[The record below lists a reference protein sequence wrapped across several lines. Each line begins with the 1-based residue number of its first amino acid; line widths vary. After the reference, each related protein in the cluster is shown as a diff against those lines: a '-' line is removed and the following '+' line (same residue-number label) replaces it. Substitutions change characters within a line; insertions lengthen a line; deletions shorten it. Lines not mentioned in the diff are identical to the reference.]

1 MDSIRNPFAPG
12 AGNPPPELVGREQVL
27 EKARV
32 TLGRIR
38 VGRDARSLMLYGL
51 RGVGKTVLLGE
62 IHKRAE
68 AEKYSSIQLEAPEDK
83 PLGALLYAPIRS
95 LLFKLDNLEKL
106 NVSVKRA
113 LRVLRSFANSIKV
126 TVGEVEVGLDID
138 PEVGTAD
145 SGDFSHDLGELFVAV
160 GEAAKAR
167 ETAVAIIIDELQY
180 VAEPEF
186 AALISAVHLVA
197 QKQLPLVI
205 FGAGLPQLVGNA
217 GRAKSYA
224 ERLFEFIEIGPLSDA
239 DSRKALRQPVVRE
252 SVEFSDAA
260 LQKIFDVTQ
269 GYPYFLQEWGYEAWE
284 AALTS
289 PIELAVVDAATIA
302 AIAKLD
308 KSFFRVRLDR
318 LTPSEKNYLRAMAQL
333 GPGPHRSGD
342 IAILLKRQVQN
353 LGPVR
358 SSLIRKGM
366 VYSPSHGDTAFTVPL
381 FDDFMK
387 RFDPQFQAK

>member
-32 TLGRIR
+32 ILGRIR
-38 VGRDARSLMLYGL
+38 IGRDARSLMLYGL

-106 NVSVKRA
+106 NVTVKRA
-113 LRVLRSFANSIKV
+113 LRVLRSFANSLKV
-126 TVGEVEVGLDID
+126 SIGEVEVGLDID
-138 PEVGTAD
+138 AEVGTAD

-167 ETAVAIIIDELQY
+167 KTAVSIIIDELQY
-180 VAEPEF
+180 IAELEF
-186 AALISAVHLVA
+186 AALISAIHLVA

-205 FGAGLPQLVGNA
+205 FGAGLPQMVGNA

-224 ERLFEFIEIGPLSDA
+224 ERLFEFIEIGPLSNA
-239 DSRKALRQPVVRE
+239 DSSIALRQPVVRE
-252 SVEFSDAA
+252 SVEFSKAA
-260 LQKIFDVTQ
+260 LKKIFEVTQ

-284 AALTS
+284 AATRS
-289 PIELAVVDAATIA
+289 PIDLSVIETATKV

-342 IAILLKRQVQN
+342 IAVLLKRQVQN

-387 RFDPQFQAK
+387 RFDPQFQSK

>member
-224 ERLFEFIEIGPLSDA
+224 ERLFEFIEIGPLSDV

-289 PIELAVVDAATIA
+289 PIELAVVDAATTA

>member
-12 AGNPPPELVGREQVL
+12 AGNPPPDLVGREQIL

-32 TLGRIR
+32 ALGRIKI
-38 VGRDARSLMLYGL
+38 GRDARSLMLYGL
-51 RGVGKTVLLGE
+51 RGVGKTVLLRE

-68 AEKYSSIQLEAPEDK
+68 TETYTTIQLEAPEDK

-95 LLFKLDNLEKL
+95 LLFKLDTLEKL
-106 NVSVKRA
+106 NTTVKRA
-113 LRVLRSFANSIKV
+113 LRVLRSFANSLRV
-126 TVGEVEVGLDID
+126 TIGDVEVGLDID
-138 PEVGTAD
+138 PEIGVAD

-167 ETAVAIIIDELQY
+167 QTAIAIIIDELQY
-180 VAEPEF
+180 INEREF

-197 QKQLPLVI
+197 QKQLPLII

-217 GRAKSYA
+217 GKAKSYA
-224 ERLFEFIEIGPLSDA
+224 ERLFEFIEVGPLNEN
-239 DSRKALRQPVVRE
+239 DSSRALQEPVIREGVQFTDEALRDI
-252 SVEFSDAA
+252 FS
-260 LQKIFDVTQ
+260 VTQ
-269 GYPYFLQEWGYEAWE
+269 GYPYFLQEWGYECWE
-284 AALTS
+284 KAQDT
-289 PIELAVVDAATIA
+289 PVVPEIVMLANQS

-308 KSFFRVRLDR
+308 RSFFKVRLDR
-318 LTPSEKNYLRAMAQL
+318 LTPSEKNYLRAMAEL

-342 IAILLKRQVQN
+342 IATLLKRQVQN

-358 SSLIRKGM
+358 SSLIKKGM
-366 VYSPSHGDTAFTVPL
+366 IYSPSHGDNAFTVPL

-387 RFDPQFQAK
+387 RAIPQFGI

>member
-32 TLGRIR
+32 ILGRIR
-38 VGRDARSLMLYGL
+38 IGRDARSLMLYGL

-113 LRVLRSFANSIKV
+113 LRVLRSFANSLKV
-126 TVGEVEVGLDID
+126 SIGEVEVGLDID
-138 PEVGTAD
+138 AEVGTAD

-167 ETAVAIIIDELQY
+167 KTAVSIIIDELQY
-180 VAEPEF
+180 IAEPEF
-186 AALISAVHLVA
+186 AALISAIHLVA

-205 FGAGLPQLVGNA
+205 FGAGLPQMVGNA

-239 DSRKALRQPVVRE
+239 DSNIALRQPVVRE
-252 SVEFSDAA
+252 SVEFSKAA
-260 LQKIFDVTQ
+260 LKKIFEVTQ

-284 AALTS
+284 AATRS
-289 PIELAVVDAATIA
+289 PIDLSVIETATKV

-342 IAILLKRQVQN
+342 IAVLLKRQVQN

-387 RFDPQFQAK
+387 RFDPQFQSK

>member
-32 TLGRIR
+32 ILGRIR
-38 VGRDARSLMLYGL
+38 IGRDARSLMLYGL

-106 NVSVKRA
+106 NVTVKRA
-113 LRVLRSFANSIKV
+113 LRVLRSFANSLKV
-126 TVGEVEVGLDID
+126 SIGEVEVGLDID
-138 PEVGTAD
+138 AEVGTAD

-167 ETAVAIIIDELQY
+167 KTAVSIIIDELQY
-180 VAEPEF
+180 IAEPEF
-186 AALISAVHLVA
+186 AALISAIHLVA

-205 FGAGLPQLVGNA
+205 FGAGLPQMVGNA

-224 ERLFEFIEIGPLSDA
+224 ERLFEFIEIGPLSNA
-239 DSRKALRQPVVRE
+239 DSSIALRQPVVRE
-252 SVEFSDAA
+252 SVEFSKAA
-260 LQKIFDVTQ
+260 LKKIFEVTQ

-284 AALTS
+284 AATRS
-289 PIELAVVDAATIA
+289 PIDISVIDTATKV

-342 IAILLKRQVQN
+342 IAVLLKRQVQN

-387 RFDPQFQAK
+387 RFDPQFQSK

>member
-32 TLGRIR
+32 ILGRIR
-38 VGRDARSLMLYGL
+38 IGRDARSLMLYGL

-106 NVSVKRA
+106 NVTVKRA
-113 LRVLRSFANSIKV
+113 LRVLRSFANSLKV
-126 TVGEVEVGLDID
+126 SIGEVEVGLDID
-138 PEVGTAD
+138 AEVGTAD
-145 SGDFSHDLGELFVAV
+145 SGDFSHDLGQLFVAV

-167 ETAVAIIIDELQY
+167 KTAVAIIIDELQY
-180 VAEPEF
+180 IAEPEF
-186 AALISAVHLVA
+186 AALISAIHLVA

-239 DSRKALRQPVVRE
+239 DSSIALRQPVVRE
-252 SVEFSDAA
+252 SVEFSKAA
-260 LQKIFDVTQ
+260 LKKIFEVTQ

-284 AALTS
+284 AATRS
-289 PIELAVVDAATIA
+289 PIDISVIDTATKV

-342 IAILLKRQVQN
+342 IAVLLKRQVQN

-387 RFDPQFQAK
+387 RFDPQFQSK

>member
-32 TLGRIR
+32 ILGRIR
-38 VGRDARSLMLYGL
+38 IGRDARSLMLYGL

-106 NVSVKRA
+106 NVTVKRA
-113 LRVLRSFANSIKV
+113 LRVLRSFANSLKV
-126 TVGEVEVGLDID
+126 SIGEVEVGLDID
-138 PEVGTAD
+138 AEVGTAD

-167 ETAVAIIIDELQY
+167 KTAVSIIIDELQY
-180 VAEPEF
+180 IAEPEF
-186 AALISAVHLVA
+186 AALISAIHLVA

-205 FGAGLPQLVGNA
+205 FGAGLPQMVGNA

-224 ERLFEFIEIGPLSDA
+224 ERLFEFIEIGPLSNA
-239 DSRKALRQPVVRE
+239 DSSIALRQPVVRE
-252 SVEFSDAA
+252 SVEFSKAA
-260 LQKIFDVTQ
+260 LKKIFEVTQ

-284 AALTS
+284 AATRS
-289 PIELAVVDAATIA
+289 PIDLSVIETATKV

-342 IAILLKRQVQN
+342 IAVLLKRQVQN

-387 RFDPQFQAK
+387 RFDPQFQSK